1 MVIYALIYPLN
12 MVIFHSHVSLPEGK
26 SCNVQSAASVLPGVV
41 PLGQRH
47 VTFNKQMNDIVDFEK
62 PSPNIAK
69 PPIKRVLQT
78 PTNINKVTKTAILE
92 I

>member
-26 SCNVQSAASVLPGVV
+26 SCNVQSAVSVLPGVV

-62 PSPNIAK
+62 PSKHSQTTHQTRFADPNK
-69 PPIKRVLQT
+69 Y
-78 PTNINKVTKTAILE
+78 
-92 I
+92 